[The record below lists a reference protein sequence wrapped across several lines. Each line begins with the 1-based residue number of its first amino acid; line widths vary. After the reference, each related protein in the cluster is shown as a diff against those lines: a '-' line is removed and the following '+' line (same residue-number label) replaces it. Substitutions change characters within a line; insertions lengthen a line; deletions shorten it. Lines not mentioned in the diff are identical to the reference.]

1 MCFDPVKATNT
12 ALGECQ
18 SLPAPLRGHALTHT
32 KPPTGEQ
39 KQQQLTSV
47 SLHHTCFEAAYGWQQ
62 QQHGRPTRPAYALA
76 QEFQDLTPDSAIYG
90 HRMGRQAHRARPCA
104 SGKQNRIQQ
113 AASLDNQ
120 LGTRLS
126 KNGLP
131 MFIQT
136 INKKAV
142 CTSQRNMYLWARN
155 PHILT
160 NLRQTSPWTCNSQQ
174 DQC

>member
-1 MCFDPVKATNT
+1 MCFDPVKASNT

-18 SLPAPLRGHALTHT
+18 SLPAPLRGHALTLT

-62 QQHGRPTRPAYALA
+62 KQLGRPTRTSVRVSTGIPR
-76 QEFQDLTPDSAIYG
+76 PDSRFSNIWAP
-90 HRMGRQAHRARPCA
+90 MGGQAHRARPCA
-104 SGKQNRIQQ
+104 TGKQNRTQQ

-120 LGTRLS
+120 LGTHLS
-126 KNGLP
+126 KSRLP
-131 MFIQT
+131 MLIQM
-136 INKKAV
+136 INQKAV
-142 CTSQRNMYLWARN
+142 CTSQRNMYFWPRN